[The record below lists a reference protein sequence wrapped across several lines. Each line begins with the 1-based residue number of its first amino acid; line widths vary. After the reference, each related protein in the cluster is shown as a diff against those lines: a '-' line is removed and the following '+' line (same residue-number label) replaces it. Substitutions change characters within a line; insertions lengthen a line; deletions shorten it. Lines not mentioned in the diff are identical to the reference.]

1 MSLPSC
7 FYNMQLGDST
17 FAPTQLTAELVPAQ
31 SLESYDST
39 ASTPLQLL
47 ILSWDQFVNELE
59 FE

>member
-1 MSLPSC
+1 
-7 FYNMQLGDST
+7 MQLGDSIFT
-17 FAPTQLTAELVPAQ
+17 PTQLTADFAPAQ
-31 SLESYDST
+31 SLDSYDST

>member
-1 MSLPSC
+1 
-7 FYNMQLGDST
+7 MQLGDST

-47 ILSWDQFVNELE
+47 ILSWDQFVNELK